1 MAIENRWC
9 DCRLSSPGA
18 LLCVGS
24 FAYTYGNAGRKCA
37 PRRSRRYC
45 TFLRAAAQHVRS
57 ASATMATAAGRMA
70 CFWSADLHHTG
81 QSTCT
86 LGVCGAVSG
95 MPRRILQVPLAC
107 FMTSTPRC
115 AALSQFARL
124 QQANNDAAGGTSIG
138 SQDKHEAQRR
148 HAGLAVDMCRRAT
161 CRRGVPCGHM
171 PATGIGAPCGHYL
184 DAPAPPWG
192 DF

>member
-1 MAIENRWC
+1 MLVLSWALAVSHTRMEMRAGSVPLVARGVTAHFFVRRHSTYAALPQRWPLQLAEWHASG
-9 DCRLSSPGA
+9 RPISTTQ
-18 LLCVGS
+18 GS
-24 FAYTYGNAGRKCA
+24 RHARG
-37 PRRSRRYC
+37 
-45 TFLRAAAQHVRS
+45 
-57 ASATMATAAGRMA
+57 
-70 CFWSADLHHTG
+70 
-81 QSTCT
+81 
-86 LGVCGAVSG
+86 GVCGEVSG

>member
-1 MAIENRWC
+1 MV
-9 DCRLSSPGA
+9 RLSA
-18 LLCVGS
+18 LQPWCSLGRWQFRIHVWKC
-24 FAYTYGNAGRKCA
+24 GRKCA

-124 QQANNDAAGGTSIG
+124 QQANNDTAGGTSIG

-148 HAGLAVDMCRRAT
+148 HAGLAVGMCRRAT
-161 CRRGVPCGHM
+161 CRSGVPCGHM

>member
-1 MAIENRWC
+1 M
-9 DCRLSSPGA
+9 RLSALQPRCSLGRWQFRIYVWKCGQEVCPSSLAA
-18 LLCVGS
+18 LLQISSCGGTARTQRFRNDGHCSWPNGMLLVG
-24 FAYTYGNAGRKCA
+24 
-37 PRRSRRYC
+37 RSPPH
-45 TFLRAAAQHVRS
+45 RAVDMHV
-57 ASATMATAAGRMA
+57 
-70 CFWSADLHHTG
+70 
-81 QSTCT
+81 
-86 LGVCGAVSG
+86 GVCGEVSG
-95 MPRRILQVPLAC
+95 MPRRMLQVPSAC

-124 QQANNDAAGGTSIG
+124 QQANNDTAGGTSIG